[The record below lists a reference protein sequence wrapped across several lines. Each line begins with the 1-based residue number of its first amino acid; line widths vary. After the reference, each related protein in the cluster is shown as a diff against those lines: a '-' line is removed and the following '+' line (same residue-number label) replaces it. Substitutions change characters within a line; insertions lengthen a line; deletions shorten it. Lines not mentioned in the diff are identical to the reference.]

1 MKTSADNKLITCVI
15 PRGLGS
21 ELVESLHAEKGVDGV
36 TVAHGRGI
44 SRRGGYF
51 AQEVDIL
58 TVVVEAAQA
67 DDIFAYL
74 YDRIDI
80 DGSRRRFMYQQPIG
94 LTTEFTLP
102 QGVAEEE
109 L

>member
-1 MKTSADNKLITCVI
+1 MKTTTDKKLITCII

-21 ELVESLHAEKGVDGV
+21 ELVDALYTNKELSAVN
-36 TVAHGRGI
+36 VASGRGI

-58 TVVVEAAQA
+58 TVVVSATQA
-67 DDIFAYL
+67 DDIFTYL

-80 DGSRRRFMYQQPIG
+80 DGSRRRFMYQQPLG
-94 LTTEFTLP
+94 STTEFVLP
-102 QGVAEEE
+102 KDVAEEE
-109 L
+109 V

>member
-1 MKTSADNKLITCVI
+1 MNTSTDNKLITCVI

-21 ELVESLHAEKGVDGV
+21 KLVDSLHAEKSVDGV
-36 TVAHGRGI
+36 NVAHGRGI

-58 TVVVEAAQA
+58 TVVIEAARA
-67 DDIFAYL
+67 DEIFAYL

-80 DGSRRRFMYQQPIG
+80 DGSRRRFMYQQSIG
-94 LTTEFTLP
+94 RTTEFTLP